1 MVGRGCDMN
10 DLQNVNV
17 PLGFR
22 EEIRIKVHVQCDE
35 LRWRLKISLRDTL
48 NSSHWKAMFVCSMSA
63 QKKRRPKILEE
74 GPYCGWTILSLIVQL
89 TPIEVSINQ
98 ERKLQAR
105 RRRATKKEENI
116 QIPRRHTFIS
126 ELSIAQFVLWDCEA
140 RRVITGNHSRRKLR
154 ILGKPFLHYNKK
166 AAFPSS

>member
-35 LRWRLKISLRDTL
+35 LHSRLKISLQDAL

-105 RRRATKKEENI
+105 RRRATKKEQNI

-140 RRVITGNHSRRKLR
+140 GRVITGNHSRRKLR